1 MGLNEERRR
10 PEWVYGVGEEPDYRF
25 SLANERTFLA
35 WIRTSLGLI
44 GGGVA
49 VEAFGVASP
58 TVRGLL
64 AGVLVALGGLCG
76 GTASVRWARIERAMR
91 QRAPLPAGALTW
103 LASATVLG
111 VAVVILV
118 VI

>member
-1 MGLNEERRR
+1 MDDLRR
-10 PEWVYGVGEEPDYRF
+10 PRWVYGAGEEPDHRF

-49 VEAFGVASP
+49 VEAFGVATP
-58 TVRGLL
+58 DVRASL
-64 AGVLVALGGLCG
+64 AFLLVALGGFCG
-76 GTASVRWARIERAMR
+76 AAASLRWARVERALR
-91 QRAPLPAGALTW
+91 ERGPLPASGMTW
-103 LASATVLG
+103 LTSAAVL
-111 VAVVILV
+111 VVAAVVLA